1 MSNKNNA
8 HLFPLMIAAAI
19 LLGGN
24 GLQGTLITLRA
35 NIEGF
40 DLTLIG
46 LMGTAYYLGFIAS
59 SFYTIKLIRIV
70 GHIRVFAALAALSA
84 SGSLLMILFPDA
96 WFWIFVRLI
105 AGFCFSGLLTVM
117 ESWINASADNSNRG
131 HIFSIYKIVDMVSVT
146 GLQFLLPVY
155 GPEGYQLFVLVGILY
170 CLSLVPV
177 SLSSKSKPSQ
187 PENINFNIRK
197 IWLISPIACLGT
209 LSIGL
214 TNSSFRL
221 IGPLYAQEV
230 GFDVAGVAFFM
241 SAGIVGGALMQY
253 PIGRL
258 SDLYDRR
265 KVLVVVT
272 GGASLASL
280 YLTFFAYGHE
290 YLTFLGAF
298 LFGSFALPLYSI
310 SIAHA
315 NDNAK
320 PGEYVLVSAGLLFFF
335 AIGASIGPLIAS
347 TMISH
352 YGAVSLFIF
361 ISAVHGSLIVAL
373 ILRMLTAPSI
383 ANRAR
388 TQFVTLLRTSPAIFK
403 LAKQSAKKTKP
414 EEKV

>member
-1 MSNKNNA
+1 
-8 HLFPLMIAAAI
+8 MIAAAI

-46 LMGTAYYLGFIAS
+46 LMGTAYYLGFMVS
-59 SFYTIKLIRIV
+59 SFNTIKLIRIV
-70 GHIRVFAALAALSA
+70 GHIRVFSALAAISA

-96 WFWIFVRLI
+96 WFWIFVRFI

-117 ESWINASADNSNRG
+117 ESWINASSTNENRG
-131 HIFSIYKIVDMVSVT
+131 QIFSVYRIVDMVSVT
-146 GLQFLLPVY
+146 GLQFLLPIY
-155 GPEGYQLFVLVGILY
+155 GPEGFQLFVLVGILF
-170 CLSLVPV
+170 CISLVPV
-177 SLSSKSKPSQ
+177 SLSNKSKPAQ
-187 PENINFNIRK
+187 PENINFNIKK

-230 GFDVAGVAFFM
+230 GFDTTGVVFFM
-241 SAGIVGGALMQY
+241 SAGIIGGAVMQY
-253 PIGRL
+253 PLGRF

-265 KVLVVVT
+265 KVLLLVT
-272 GGASLASL
+272 GCASLASL
-280 YLTFFAYGHE
+280 FITFFAHGHE
-290 YLTFLGAF
+290 NLTYLGAF

-320 PGEYVLVSAGLLFFF
+320 AGEYVLVSAGLLFFF
-335 AIGASIGPLIAS
+335 AMGASVGPLLAS
-347 TMISH
+347 FMIGK
-352 YGAVSLFIF
+352 YGAISLFIF

-373 ILRMLTAPSI
+373 LLRMLSAPSI
-383 ANRAR
+383 ANRTR
-388 TQFVTLLRTSPAIFK
+388 TRFVALLRTSPVIFK
-403 LAKQSAKKTKP
+403 LAKQSRKKPKSGS
-414 EEKV
+414 K